1 MNNTIIKILNKLD
14 LLRWINIHG
23 YLRLNNKE
31 FTIPILGKTGHAN
44 LFMSEPWMTD
54 LLKIILPIENK
65 TFIDVGVNVGQSLLK
80 LKSISA
86 EINYIG
92 FEPNPI
98 CIHYL
103 TKLMKANQFKNTAI
117 IPVGISEK
125 NELGTLHFF
134 YASGADSSASMV
146 ADFRPDQKVDRKE
159 FIPLLNLDSLKETIQ
174 MDSLS
179 ILKIDVE
186 GAELEVINSFKKEI
200 NEKSPIIL
208 MEILPVYNDKYPNR
222 LERQN
227 QIQTVLRDASYSIYR
242 VKKKDYK
249 LLGFQEIEAIG
260 IQSDLNNCEYVM
272 VPQLKKEKFNSQLQG
287 WLNN

>member
-1 MNNTIIKILNKLD
+1 
-14 LLRWINIHG
+14 
-23 YLRLNNKE
+23 
-31 FTIPILGKTGHAN
+31 
-44 LFMSEPWMTD
+44 
-54 LLKIILPIENK
+54 
-65 TFIDVGVNVGQSLLK
+65 
-80 LKSISA
+80 
-86 EINYIG
+86 
-92 FEPNPI
+92 
-98 CIHYL
+98 
-103 TKLMKANQFKNTAI
+103 
-117 IPVGISEK
+117 
-125 NELGTLHFF
+125 
-134 YASGADSSASMV
+134 MV

-242 VKKKDYK
+242 VKKKDDK

-260 IQSDLNNCEYVM
+260 IHSDLNNCEYVM